1 MLKDAIVI
9 KVKDSKDN
17 VEMSIETDVRITEA
31 TKYIII
37 SNLMK
42 SLNMEVDWR
51 DPIDSVLF
59 CKCMQSTIEST
70 QTDSVEVNML

>member
-1 MLKDAIVI
+1 MKDAIVI
-9 KVKDSKDN
+9 KVKDSRDS
-17 VEMSIETDVRITEA
+17 VEMSIETDVQITET

-37 SNLMK
+37 RSLMK
-42 SLNMEVDWR
+42 SLNMEVDWH

>member
-37 SNLMK
+37 RNLMK
-42 SLNMEVDWR
+42 SLDMEVDWR

-70 QTDSVEVNML
+70 